1 MVSTAYE
8 TYRLAMNER
17 EFPLAYLDRDALD
30 ANIRTTRQRA
40 GNLPV
45 RVASKSIRCR
55 DALRYILDHEGF
67 RGVMC
72 YTGYEAAHL
81 TANGFEDLLVAYP
94 VWHKNELE
102 AVCDAIETGTRLTLM
117 VDDAAHVERIS
128 ETAAENGVEVPVCI
142 DIDMS
147 TEHLGVHFGVRRS
160 GVQTPDAALS
170 LAETIADAGCVELA
184 GVMGYEAQ
192 IAGLP
197 DDDPSNNAGMN
208 AAIRGLKRRSAPML
222 RERREKVVS
231 ALDRAGYDL
240 GFVNSGGTGSVEVTR
255 RDVSVTELT
264 IGSGF
269 YAPHLF
275 DYYREFQYEP
285 AAGYAIEI
293 VRQPTSEIYTCRGGG
308 YIASGPPGID
318 KAPVPHLPKGAAL
331 LSNEGAGE
339 VQTPVE
345 YDGPVKL
352 SLGDPLLFRHAKA
365 GELCA
370 HFEFLHVIADGE
382 LVDRYPTYRGD
393 GECFL

>member
-1 MVSTAYE
+1 MASTAYE
-8 TYRLAMNER
+8 TYRLAMEER

-30 ANIRTTRQRA
+30 ANIRTTRRRA

-55 DALRYILDHEGF
+55 DVLRYILDHDGF

-72 YTGYEAAHL
+72 YTGHEAAHL
-81 TANGFEDLLVAYP
+81 AADGFEDLLVAYP

-102 AVCDAIETGTRLTLM
+102 AICDAIAAGTRLTLM

-128 ETAAENGVEVPVCI
+128 ETAAEHGVEVPVCI

-147 TEHLGVHFGVRRS
+147 TEHFGIHFGVRRS
-160 GVQTPDAALS
+160 GVRTPDGALS
-170 LAETIADAGCVELA
+170 LAETIADVEDVALA
-184 GVMGYEAQ
+184 GIMGYEAQ

-208 AAIRGLKRRSAPML
+208 VAVRGLKRRSAPAM
-222 RERREKVVS
+222 RERRERVVA

-240 GFVNSGGTGSVEVTR
+240 AFVNGGGTGSAEVTC

-264 IGSGF
+264 VGSAF

-275 DYYREFQYEP
+275 DHHRKFQHEP
-285 AAGYAIEI
+285 AAGYAVEI
-293 VRQPTSEIYTCRGGG
+293 VRQPTPDIYTCRGGG

-318 KAPVPHLPKGAAL
+318 KAPTPHLPEDASL

-339 VQTPVE
+339 VQTPIE
-345 YDGPVKL
+345 YDGPTEL
-352 SLGDPLLFRHAKA
+352 ALGDPILFRHAKA
-365 GELCA
+365 GELCV
-370 HFEFLHVIADGE
+370 HFKSLHVIADGE
-382 LVDRYPTYRGD
+382 FVDRYPTYRGD
-393 GECFL
+393 GKCFL